1 MTNKIIVTNRFNMT
15 RRDATDD
22 TTTRRDGPAVVA
34 PVVVSP
40 RAVCSIRESFRES
53 IRESLLF
60 VRLLLLVLVVLIVVV
75 LYY

>member
-34 PVVVSP
+34 VVVSP